1 MSEQPNGLA
10 HAAVLDAFAWD
21 SSRSTLVLVMYETRP
36 WNGGDA
42 QLLQLQNKLNA
53 YASFILDGEM
63 IDSFPQYRRAPVE
76 IHLRT
81 RYEPEAVA
89 SRLLAQARK
98 QLALQKIGL
107 EIFLIEEPAKG
118 CGCDKADHP

>member
-1 MSEQPNGLA
+1 MSDRQNGLA

-21 SSRSTLVLVMYETRP
+21 GSRSTLVLVMYETRP

-53 YASFILDGEM
+53 YASFIIDGEM
-63 IDSFPQYRRAPVE
+63 IESFPQYRSAPVE

-81 RYEPEAVA
+81 RYEPDPVA
-89 SRLLAQARK
+89 SRLLALARE

-107 EIFLIEEPAKG
+107 EIFLLEEPAKG
-118 CGCDKADHP
+118 CGCDHP